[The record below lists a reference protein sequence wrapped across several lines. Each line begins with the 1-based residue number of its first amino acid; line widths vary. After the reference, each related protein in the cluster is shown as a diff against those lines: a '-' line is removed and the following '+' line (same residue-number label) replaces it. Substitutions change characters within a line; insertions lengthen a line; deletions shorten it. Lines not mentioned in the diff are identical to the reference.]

1 MGHGVIEIVRTG
13 LSNFICVY
21 ILFYKSYTFNMMGI
35 PLFPLNGPIFQVI
48 HCPRKDDKLWQILS
62 GLSDDAKGI
71 CFANTKRR
79 VNKRARALA
88 VGHVENLDQ

>member
-1 MGHGVIEIVRTG
+1 
-13 LSNFICVY
+13 
-21 ILFYKSYTFNMMGI
+21 MMGI

-62 GLSDDAKGI
+62 GLSDDAKVI

-79 VNKRARALA
+79 VNKRANGTCGGACGQFGPMTAGSLPGWNCLTA
-88 VGHVENLDQ
+88 CFFTIGL